1 MNRIARA
8 IRDGRAAHA
17 AERAADGH
25 RFPWW
30 ADLLYCVGAGLVVV
44 LWCFAMQDEERT

>member
-8 IRDGRAAHA
+8 IRDGRSAHA
-17 AERAADGH
+17 AEGKR
-25 RFPWW
+25 RLPFWW
-30 ADLLYCVGAGLVVV
+30 DELLYCVGAGLVVV